1 MHNQPIDIM
10 TDHASPSSFPASMQ
24 DIATAGE
31 ALIDLITEGDGRLRP
46 CLGGAVYNLTLA
58 LGRQSARTLYL
69 NPLSQDRFG
78 RSMASALQAAGVA
91 CANEGS
97 VEAPTSLAIAEL
109 DAHGKASYSFY
120 REGVADRQ
128 VCEAQ
133 MNAHCAQATTLRAVA
148 TGCLALVPEDRDKY
162 LPWLQAQRE
171 AGRLVVVDAN
181 LRPAIVAD
189 MAAYRANV
197 MQALGIAHLIKVS
210 DDDLLILGFEG
221 KPMEAARLLMQ
232 QTHARWVA
240 LTLGAQG
247 AMMLDR
253 DGRAWMAVEA
263 GPVDVADTVGA
274 GDCFLAGMV
283 VALLGLEHEDLPQ
296 AVLSD
301 AEVTSVLQRAVAS
314 ASLCVQQVGCKP
326 PTSPEVLAR
335 LQQHAPVVCA
345 VQAGRS

>member
-1 MHNQPIDIM
+1 M
-10 TDHASPSSFPASMQ
+10 TDTASQFSLPASMT
-24 DIATAGE
+24 DIEVATAGE
-31 ALIDLITEGDGRLRP
+31 ALIDLIMETDGRLRP

-69 NPLSQDRFG
+69 NPLSHDRFG
-78 RSMASALQAAGVA
+78 RSMANALQSAGVESA
-91 CANEGS
+91 DGS
-97 VEAPTSLAIAEL
+97 GVVAPTSLAIAEL
-109 DAHGKASYSFY
+109 DAQGKASYSFY

-128 VCEAQ
+128 ITAKRL
-133 MNAHCAQATTLRAVA
+133 NTLCAQTMNLRAVA
-148 TGCLALVPEDRDKY
+148 TGCLALVPDDHDKY
-162 LPWLQAQRE
+162 LPWLQTQRE

-181 LRPAIVAD
+181 LRPAIVDD

-197 MQALGIAHLIKVS
+197 MTALGSAHLIKVS

-221 KPMEAARLLMQ
+221 KPIDAARQLLQ
-232 QTHARWVA
+232 QTQAQWIA

-283 VALLGLEHEDLPQ
+283 IALLQLEHDDLPHTT
-296 AVLSD
+296 LSD

-326 PTSPEVLAR
+326 PSSPEVAAR

-345 VQAGRS
+345 VQA